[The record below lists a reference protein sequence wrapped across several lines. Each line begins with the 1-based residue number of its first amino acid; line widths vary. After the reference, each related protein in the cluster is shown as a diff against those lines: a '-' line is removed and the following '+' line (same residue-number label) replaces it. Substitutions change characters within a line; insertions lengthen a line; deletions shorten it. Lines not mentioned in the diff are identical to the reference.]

1 MSALAATPALALL
14 TAALGIAGLAFV
26 GLALARLARLHVLK
40 AGAHGLTG
48 LVLLLLGGLLSAL
61 SLNLYT
67 YQRLT
72 HEQAVGEITFHRLS
86 PEHFQADLLRAGSHM
101 LQRFELQGDEWQLDA
116 RILKFRGLAQLV
128 GLDARYRLERLS
140 GRYFSVAD
148 ERRHEH
154 SVYALSRDP
163 GLDLWSLALRHAAWL
178 PWVDARYGSAVYL
191 PMADRARYRIFV
203 TQSGI
208 IARAANPAARSA
220 VTHWN

>member
-1 MSALAATPALALL
+1 MSAFAATPVLALI
-14 TAALGIAGLAFV
+14 TAATGLAGLAFV
-26 GLALARLARLHVLK
+26 GLALARLARRRVFA
-40 AGAHGLTG
+40 AGAHGVTG
-48 LVLLLLGGLLSAL
+48 IVLLMAGGLLSAV

-72 HEQAVGEITFHRLS
+72 HEQAVGEISFQRLA
-86 PEHFQADLLRAGSHM
+86 PERFEANLRRSGSGTVH
-101 LQRFELQGDEWQLDA
+101 RFELRGDEWQLDA
-116 RILKFRGLAQLV
+116 RILKFRGLAQLA

-140 GRYFSVAD
+140 GRYLSIED
-148 ERRHEH
+148 ERRRAR

-163 GLDLWSLALRHAAWL
+163 GLDLWSLAARHAAWL

-191 PMADRARYRIFV
+191 PMADGARYRIFV

-220 VTHWN
+220 VTRWN